1 MVKKNNDIKIDM
13 FSIYM
18 FLVTS
23 TLEMTYSELDPPAF
37 SYGILARPMSINY
50 TNVSRHPLSEFM
62 KSHRYVN
69 SNGCVLPL
77 DTEKSTFS

>member
-37 SYGILARPMSINY
+37 SYGILARPMSIN
-50 TNVSRHPLSEFM
+50 
-62 KSHRYVN
+62 
-69 SNGCVLPL
+69 
-77 DTEKSTFS
+77 